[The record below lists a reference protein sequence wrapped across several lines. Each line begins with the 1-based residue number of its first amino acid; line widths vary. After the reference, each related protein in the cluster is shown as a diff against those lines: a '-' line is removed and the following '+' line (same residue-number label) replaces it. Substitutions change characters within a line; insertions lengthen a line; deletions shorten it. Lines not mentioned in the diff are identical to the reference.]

1 MTPEKRQEILA
12 HSRAIAKILYENTAT
27 KELSSL
33 GRIEAAVRDGM
44 QEHVM
49 PEVGV
54 FLLKILQEK
63 AEDIKDISKV

>member
-27 KELSSL
+27 EELSSL
-33 GRIEAAVRDGM
+33 GKIEAAVRDGM

-49 PEVGV
+49 PEVGF

-63 AEDIKDISKV
+63 AKDIKDISKV